1 MNDTD
6 TTGLID
12 TLGDA
17 GFDNAEFNDGQPAW
31 IRETALAYRQ
41 DGDLFVIVNTE
52 DTDLIVTVTNA
63 NGLLYTAAVF
73 GIDPIGLRM
82 FGAAMRHSVN
92 TRPADD

>member
-52 DTDLIVTVTNA
+52 DTD
-63 NGLLYTAAVF
+63 
-73 GIDPIGLRM
+73 PIGLRM